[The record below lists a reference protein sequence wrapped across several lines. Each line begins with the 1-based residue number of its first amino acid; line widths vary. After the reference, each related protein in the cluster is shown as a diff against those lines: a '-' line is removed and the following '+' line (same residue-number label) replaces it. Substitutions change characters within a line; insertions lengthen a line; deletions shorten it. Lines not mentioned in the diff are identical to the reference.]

1 MVRSDNTIK
10 CLPKWFSCYGLPK
23 QLVSDNGPQ
32 FISEKFKYFMKE
44 NGINHLRTAA
54 YHQSSNGQAE
64 RYVQTVK
71 NGLRSNS
78 TTTSHTDIDSRLDS
92 FLMAYRSTTHTTTGD
107 TPSLRFL
114 GRNINTKLDLMKPD
128 RKSDLVIR
136 KAAQNKYRN
145 AKTRLLLPGDKIVF
159 RSYSGKQKWVQGTVV
174 KRINVNDKI
183 ITRHIDHIKNSFTAR
198 MSPYSIWDDAI
209 HLNAENENARS
220 NNSTDDQSNTNDHQT
235 LKEYPRRVRNPIRYG
250 FVDQNN

>member
-1 MVRSDNTIK
+1 MDRIHIDYFEYDNYNLLLMVDSHSKWLEVASIKKCDSDNTIK
-10 CLPKWFSCYGLPK
+10 CLRKWCSCYGLPK

-32 FISEKFKYFMKE
+32 FISEMFKYFMKE

-54 YHQSSNGQAE
+54 YHQNSNGQAE

-92 FLMAYRSTTHTTTGD
+92 FLMAYRSTPHTTTGD
-107 TPSLRFL
+107 TPSLRFR

-145 AKTRLLLPGDKIVF
+145 AKTRLLLTGDKIVF
-159 RSYSGKQKWVQGTVV
+159 RSYSGKQNWVQGTVV
-174 KRINVNDKI
+174 KRIGSKVYE
-183 ITRHIDHIKNSFTAR
+183 IDR
-198 MSPYSIWDDAI
+198 
-209 HLNAENENARS
+209 
-220 NNSTDDQSNTNDHQT
+220 
-235 LKEYPRRVRNPIRYG
+235 
-250 FVDQNN
+250 

>member
-1 MVRSDNTIK
+1 
-10 CLPKWFSCYGLPK
+10 
-23 QLVSDNGPQ
+23 
-32 FISEKFKYFMKE
+32 MKE

-78 TTTSHTDIDSRLDS
+78 MTTSHTDIDSHLDS
-92 FLMAYRSTTHTTTGD
+92 FLMAYRSTPHTTTGD

-174 KRINVNDKI
+174 KRIDVNGKI
-183 ITRHIDHIKNSFTAR
+183 ITSYRPYKNSFTAR
-198 MSPYSIWDDAI
+198 MSPYSICDDAI
-209 HLNAENENARS
+209 HLNAENENART
-220 NNSTDDQSNTNDHQT
+220 NNSTDNQSNTNDHQT
-235 LKEYPRRVRNPIRYG
+235 LKEYPRRVRNPVIRYG
-250 FVDQNN
+250 FEAQNN